1 MSTHE
6 EPVTEAPQF
15 RIRHLF
21 VAMVIVGV
29 IMAFAAPF
37 VRDATTDQRM
47 LIVAVCVGLA
57 AGAGLFV
64 VATVIPRH
72 YARKKGG
79 APLLQ
84 LNGGGST
91 PFDLHIMR
99 GAVLAVGFLLLIR
112 FGMAWQAPPSPVSS
126 SSTPEH
132 RLFQVGALATVL
144 AIFLGQSFLP
154 PADPQLCKNGLWW
167 NAFLIPWKSL
177 RILREGM
184 LDPLYL
190 QMHNAPFRKFRV
202 RADQREQVEAI
213 LREHSP
219 QSFSAGDQA
228 EVDQN
233 AP

>member
-21 VAMVIVGV
+21 VVMVIAGV
-29 IMAFAAPF
+29 IMAFAAPL
-37 VRDATTDQRM
+37 VRDATADQRM

-64 VATVIPRH
+64 VMAVIPRH

-91 PFDLHIMR
+91 PFDLHIVR
-99 GAVLAVGFLLLIR
+99 GAVLVIGFLLLVR
-112 FGMAWQAPPSPVSS
+112 FGMAWQAPPSPVGTT
-126 SSTPEH
+126 TPQD
-132 RLFQVGALATVL
+132 RLYQVGALATVL

-167 NAFLIPWKSL
+167 NVFLVPWKSL
-177 RILREGM
+177 GIIRGGM

-190 QMHNAPFRKFRV
+190 QMRNAPFRKFRV

-213 LREHSP
+213 LREHCP
-219 QSFSAGDQA
+219 QALTPGEQA
-228 EVDQN
+228 AVDQN